1 MDNTKDDAF
10 TRAGWNFIEY
20 LVKYYREIAQPTKQ
34 TSMAKVMV
42 FIDGTWLYSNLRS
55 LGEDFQIDYGK
66 LPHVVGNQIAQK
78 LGDKNVD
85 IVRIFLF
92 GSNATN
98 YLEAD
103 KEMVKRRRVFYDVL
117 REEYNYEVE
126 VYLVDYRGRRLK
138 RKDRHPDDDF
148 SPEEKC
154 VDIALASSMLY
165 FAALPL
171 AYDISI
177 VIGGDRDYVPVLQ
190 KVRLLGKR
198 TAIASIHGACSYE
211 LYEGK
216 NMKGV
221 RDFDVIW
228 LNDIMDQIRMTPESR
243 EVMCMAPFHTGPNPI
258 FTDEFV
264 RKNRSFYCKEC
275 REKAWKQ
282 NGEDGEDFEEV
293 GFSTPEGPVEYMHK
307 PKEHENVA
315 FTTSGSPLHTGD
327 SYVGTIKR
335 IMEFCGFIETD
346 AGDFYFGMD
355 DCSGNTEFS
364 RLRAG
369 QRVEFIVSKVPR
381 REFRGREG
389 NGNAEEVSLLVGN
402 GL

>member
-1 MDNTKDDAF
+1 
-10 TRAGWNFIEY
+10 
-20 LVKYYREIAQPTKQ
+20 
-34 TSMAKVMV
+34 MAKVMV

-66 LPHVVGNQIAQK
+66 LPHVVGDKIAKK
-78 LGDKNVD
+78 LGDKSVD
-85 IVRIFLF
+85 IVRIFMF

-98 YLEAD
+98 FVEAD
-103 KEMVKRRRVFYDVL
+103 KEMVKRRRIFYDVL

-138 RKDRHPDDDF
+138 KKDRHPDDDF

-171 AYDISI
+171 AYDIAI

-216 NMKGV
+216 NLKGV

-228 LNDIMDQIRMTPESR
+228 LNDLLDEIRMSQEMR
-243 EVMCMAPFHTGPNPI
+243 EVMCKAPFHTGPNPVL
-258 FTDEFV
+258 TDEFV
-264 RKNRSFYCKEC
+264 RKNRAFYCKEC
-275 REKAWKQ
+275 RESMWTQ
-282 NGEDGEDFEEV
+282 RGEFEDEYEDEKYS
-293 GFSTPEGPVEYMHK
+293 STPDLIGQSR
-307 PKEHENVA
+307 
-315 FTTSGSPLHTGD
+315 TSDIDQVSNGNKSTLEMGD
-327 SYVGTIKR
+327 SYRGTIKR
-335 IMEFCGFIETD
+335 LMEFCGFIETD

-355 DCSGNTEFS
+355 DCVGNTEFS

-369 QRVEFIVSKVPR
+369 DRVEFIVSKAPR

-389 NGNAEEVSLLVGN
+389 NGNAEDVTLVI
-402 GL
+402 